1 MHTCGCTEEA
11 EDKAVW
17 PDRARCGCPGTLPWV
32 PAARPSGPRR
42 YTGPAL
48 WRGWSRTHHPV
59 PPPTVCSADETGEE
73 SGGHEWD
80 PPGWVYGEARHDL
93 GQDKIWKGGMGRLAK
108 TRKPG
113 DSGPLP
119 REPRAGDSRP

>member
-1 MHTCGCTEEA
+1 MHTCGWTEEA

-17 PDRARCGCPGTLPWV
+17 PDWTRCGCPGNLPWVLRDRRV

-42 YTGPAL
+42 CTGPAL
-48 WRGWSRTHHPV
+48 RRGWSRTRHPI
-59 PPPTVCSADETGEE
+59 PAPTICSADETGEE

-80 PPGWVYGEARHDL
+80 PPGRVCGEARHEV
-93 GQDKIWKGGMGRLAK
+93 GQDEVWKGGMGRLAK

-113 DSGPLP
+113 D
-119 REPRAGDSRP
+119 